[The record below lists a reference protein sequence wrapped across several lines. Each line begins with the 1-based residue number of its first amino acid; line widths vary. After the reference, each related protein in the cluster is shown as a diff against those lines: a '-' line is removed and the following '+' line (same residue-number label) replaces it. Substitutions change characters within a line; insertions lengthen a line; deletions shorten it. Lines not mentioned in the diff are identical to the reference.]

1 MIVTRALTA
10 PGAAC
15 KLAAA
20 FTLFGPLKVHRSTV
34 IVSSKKPR
42 TSELD
47 PPVTAEAAPTDFEGS
62 LSELESIVEQLEQG
76 DLSLDESLKQFE
88 RGVQLTRVCQ
98 GALKQAE
105 QKVEILL
112 RKTGQTQ
119 DDDAFVAAPF
129 ASDE

>member
-1 MIVTRALTA
+1 MPELIITRALTA

-20 FTLFGPLKVHRSTV
+20 STPTQALRSV
-34 IVSSKKPR
+34 FIVSSKKPR

-47 PPVTAEAAPTDFEGS
+47 LPATAEAAPADFEGS
-62 LSELESIVEQLEQG
+62 LSELESIVDQLEQG
-76 DLSLDESLKQFE
+76 ELSLDESLKQFE

-119 DDDAFVAAPF
+119 GDDDFVAAPF